1 MGTSN
6 PKNKPRARRYLE
18 LAHTRILDF
27 SETSA
32 ANAETLSRYRVIC
45 QEFPVMVLNNGLSQ
59 AIAFAMSK
67 KGDKDGLSA
76 AYTRL
81 LEDVAAI
88 LDLPNNNAAATST
101 DALNGISGADT
112 PTYMLYTQSVLD
124 AWVYFKRLSKS
135 LLDAEE
141 Q

>member
-1 MGTSN
+1 MGNRGT
-6 PKNKPRARRYLE
+6 KRKPRGRRYLE
-18 LAHTRILDF
+18 LAHARIYDF
-27 SETSA
+27 NE
-32 ANAETLSRYRVIC
+32 ANAKSTETLSRYRVIC

-59 AIAFAMSK
+59 AVAFAMSK
-67 KGDKDGLSA
+67 KGNKEGLPA

-88 LDLPNNNAAATST
+88 LDLPDKDSSATPIDT
-101 DALNGISGADT
+101 LKGISEADT
-112 PTYMLYTQSVLD
+112 PTYMLYTQNVLS

-135 LLDAEE
+135 LLDVEE